1 MLRSLAVFAA
11 AALLLGAAPA
21 NAQADFPNRPIK
33 IIVAL
38 PAGGGVDTMTR
49 IVAEGMRQYLKQPVV
64 IENKGGQSGNI
75 GAEAVFLAEPDG
87 YTLLAS
93 QPAPLTVNMVLYKKI
108 NYDPTALVPVGIMTR
123 IPNTLTVRSGFPA
136 KTVQE
141 FIAHAKANPGKL
153 NYASQGNGTTSHLT
167 AEMFQRATGTKMTHV
182 PYRGTAPAVNDLI
195 AGHVD
200 LMFDQLA
207 SSMEMH
213 KAGRAHIL
221 AVTTAKRMPELPE
234 FPTVIE
240 AGVPDFIS
248 DTWNAITAPP
258 KTPPAIIAK
267 LNAALNAA
275 LNTPDLRNA
284 ILRLHAQPAG
294 GDTRE
299 LADLIKADT
308 IRWGDVVRAANV
320 KIE

>member
-1 MLRSLAVFAA
+1 M
-11 AALLLGAAPA
+11 
-21 NAQADFPNRPIK
+21 
-33 IIVAL
+33 
-38 PAGGGVDTMTR
+38 
-49 IVAEGMRQYLKQPVV
+49 
-64 IENKGGQSGNI
+64 
-75 GAEAVFLAEPDG
+75 
-87 YTLLAS
+87 
-93 QPAPLTVNMVLYKKI
+93 
-108 NYDPTALVPVGIMTR
+108 
-123 IPNTLTVRSGFPA
+123 
-136 KTVQE
+136 QE

-200 LMFDQLA
+200 LMFNELA
-207 SSMEMH
+207 SSMELH
-213 KAGRAHIL
+213 KGGRAMVL
-221 AVTTAKRMPELPE
+221 AVTTAKRIDELPE

-240 AGVPDFIS
+240 SGVPDFIS

-258 KTPPAIIAK
+258 KTPPAVIAK

-275 LNTPDLRNA
+275 LKMPELRSA
-284 ILRLHAQPAG
+284 ILRLHAQPGG
-294 GDTRE
+294 GDTKE

-308 IRWGDVVRAANV
+308 VRWGDVVRAANV

>member
-1 MLRSLAVFAA
+1 
-11 AALLLGAAPA
+11 
-21 NAQADFPNRPIK
+21 
-33 IIVAL
+33 
-38 PAGGGVDTMTR
+38 
-49 IVAEGMRQYLKQPVV
+49 MRQYLKQPVV

-93 QPAPLTVNMVLYKKI
+93 QPAPLTVNKVLYKKI
-108 NYDPTALVPVGIMTR
+108 NFEPTALVPVGIMTR

-167 AEMFQRATGTKMTHV
+167 AEMFQRVTGTKMTHV

-207 SSMEMH
+207 SSMELH
-213 KAGRAHIL
+213 KAGRAHIV
-221 AVTTAKRMPELPE
+221 AVTTAKRIDELPQ

-294 GDTRE
+294 GDTTE
-299 LADLIKADT
+299 LADLINADT
-308 IRWGDVVRAANV
+308 VRWGDVVRAANV
-320 KIE
+320 KID